1 MKRLPLILLVVCI
14 LVCGGGMFAL
24 NKFRAAAMNSGPK
37 VSDVFKVDRGPVEVQ
52 VVESGAIEAIRVV
65 ELKSRAAGRL
75 AKLLRDEGDQ
85 VAVGELIAT
94 IDPTETRLQVD
105 QNAAQ
110 LRGAEASLARQDIE
124 IRQRRVTAATTLERA
139 QQRVAQ
145 LEREAK
151 VQPGLTRSSIESAQA
166 ALVTSEKQL
175 DLLVKSTQPNER
187 TSAQSEADQAQL
199 NFDNAVKEQGRLDA
213 LLKQEYVS
221 QREVDAQRLQVELA
235 RNRRDTART
244 RLARLAEQQLNERR
258 QAEERVRQARSDLAR
273 AKAGTVQDSG
283 KLTELKDARIAVR
296 EAQVALADV
305 DALIAGRRQG
315 QASVDQ
321 IRSSLSDSQRQLA
334 ETSIKAPFAGVIT
347 KRLVQEGEL
356 VSSLS
361 SFSSGTP
368 IVRLEDRSQ
377 MLVKL
382 NINEIDVAKLRE
394 GMRATILI
402 DALPKDSFDGEVT
415 KVAPAKSQAEAGAGQ
430 GQVVRYEV
438 EVRLDN
444 PNGKIKSGMTAKCTM
459 KVIDLAKVIRVP
471 VDYLIKEGDKRFVMV
486 LPEKPTPTD
495 QGKKTEVKTG
505 AESASFIQI
514 LSGLKEGVSLKR
526 PPYNGPKRDGSSITV
541 ES

>member
-1 MKRLPLILLVVCI
+1 
-14 LVCGGGMFAL
+14 MFAL
-24 NKFRAAAMNSGPK
+24 NKFRAAAMSSGPK

-166 ALVTSEKQL
+166 ALVTAEKQL
-175 DLLVKSTQPNER
+175 DLLVKSSQPNER

-235 RNRRDTART
+235 RSRRDTART

-258 QAEERVRQARSDLAR
+258 QAEERVRQAPPGA
-273 AKAGTVQDSG
+273 
-283 KLTELKDARIAVR
+283 
-296 EAQVALADV
+296 
-305 DALIAGRRQG
+305 
-315 QASVDQ
+315 
-321 IRSSLSDSQRQLA
+321 SQR
-334 ETSIKAPFAGVIT
+334 
-347 KRLVQEGEL
+347 
-356 VSSLS
+356 
-361 SFSSGTP
+361 
-368 IVRLEDRSQ
+368 
-377 MLVKL
+377 
-382 NINEIDVAKLRE
+382 
-394 GMRATILI
+394 
-402 DALPKDSFDGEVT
+402 
-415 KVAPAKSQAEAGAGQ
+415 
-430 GQVVRYEV
+430 
-438 EVRLDN
+438 
-444 PNGKIKSGMTAKCTM
+444 
-459 KVIDLAKVIRVP
+459 
-471 VDYLIKEGDKRFVMV
+471 
-486 LPEKPTPTD
+486 
-495 QGKKTEVKTG
+495 
-505 AESASFIQI
+505 
-514 LSGLKEGVSLKR
+514 
-526 PPYNGPKRDGSSITV
+526 
-541 ES
+541 